1 MSEITSTP
9 LPAPRRG
16 VPVWAQII
24 VWVALLGLLTV
35 VAITLK
41 RTQQGT
47 VKVGDIIPDFSLTF
61 FNNYQHQE
69 KAEVKLSDLKG
80 KVVVINFWA
89 SWCQPCEQEA
99 PALEQAWQLYKP
111 GGQVVFLGVDYVDTE
126 PQALAFMK
134 KFAVSYPNGPD
145 LRTII
150 SQMFHTTGVPETYI
164 LDRQGRLAYA
174 KKGPFMSVVEITSVV
189 DGLVK

>member
-1 MSEITSTP
+1 MTLETRETTTTITGKRLP
-9 LPAPRRG
+9 LWVMG
-16 VPVWAQII
+16 VSFA
-24 VWVALLGLLTV
+24 GLLAFLALIAWGLNRNQAGPI
-35 VAITLK
+35 AIGQKVPGFALTTFDGQALK
-41 RTQQGT
+41 TA
-47 VKVGDIIPDFSLTF
+47 D
-61 FNNYQHQE
+61 Y
-69 KAEVKLSDLKG
+69 AG

-99 PALEQAWQLYKP
+99 PAMEQAWQVYKP

-145 LRTII
+145 LRTVI

-164 LDRQGRLAYA
+164 LDRQGRLAYV

>member
-1 MSEITSTP
+1 MTVETHETTTTSTGKRLP
-9 LPAPRRG
+9 L
-16 VPVWAQII
+16 
-24 VWVALLGLLTV
+24 WVMGASFAGLLAFLALIAWGLNRNQAGPIV
-35 VAITLK
+35 IG
-41 RTQQGT
+41 Q
-47 VKVGDIIPDFSLTF
+47 KVPGFSLTTF
-61 FNNYQHQE
+61 DGQT
-69 KAEVKLSDLKG
+69 LKTADYSG

-99 PALEQAWQLYKP
+99 PALEQAWQVYKQ

-134 KFAVSYPNGPD
+134 KFSVSYPNGPD
-145 LRTII
+145 LRTVI

-164 LDRQGRLAYA
+164 LDRQGKLAYV

>member
-1 MSEITSTP
+1 MTVDTNTTTTSTGKRLP
-9 LPAPRRG
+9 LWVMG
-16 VPVWAQII
+16 VSFA
-24 VWVALLGLLTV
+24 GLLAFLALIAWGLNRNQAGPI
-35 VAITLK
+35 AIG
-41 RTQQGT
+41 Q
-47 VKVGDIIPDFSLTF
+47 KVPGFSLTTF
-61 FNNYQHQE
+61 DGQ
-69 KAEVKLSDLKG
+69 ALKTTDYAG

-99 PALEQAWQLYKP
+99 PAMEQAWQVYKP

-145 LRTII
+145 LRTVI

-164 LDRQGRLAYA
+164 LDRQGRLSYV

>member
-1 MSEITSTP
+1 MTVETHETTPTSTGKRLP
-9 LPAPRRG
+9 LWVMG
-16 VPVWAQII
+16 VSFA
-24 VWVALLGLLTV
+24 GLLAFLALIAWGLNRNQAGPI
-35 VAITLK
+35 AIG
-41 RTQQGT
+41 Q
-47 VKVGDIIPDFSLTF
+47 KVPGFSLTTF
-61 FNNYQHQE
+61 DGP
-69 KAEVKLSDLKG
+69 ALKTTDYAG
-80 KVVVINFWA
+80 KVVVINCWA

>member
-1 MSEITSTP
+1 MTEETHVTTTIPTAKRLP
-9 LPAPRRG
+9 L
-16 VPVWAQII
+16 
-24 VWVALLGLLTV
+24 WVMGLSFAGLL
-35 VAITLK
+35 AFLALIAWGMNRNQAGPITI
-41 RTQQGT
+41 GE
-47 VKVGDIIPDFSLTF
+47 KVPAFSLTTF
-61 FNNYQHQE
+61 GGQ
-69 KAEVKLSDLKG
+69 VLKTADYSG

-99 PALEQAWQLYKP
+99 DSMEQAWQVYKP

-126 PQALAFMK
+126 PQALGFIK
-134 KFAVSYPNGPD
+134 RFSVSYPNGPD
-145 LRTII
+145 LRTVI

-164 LDRQGRLAYA
+164 LDRQGKLAYV